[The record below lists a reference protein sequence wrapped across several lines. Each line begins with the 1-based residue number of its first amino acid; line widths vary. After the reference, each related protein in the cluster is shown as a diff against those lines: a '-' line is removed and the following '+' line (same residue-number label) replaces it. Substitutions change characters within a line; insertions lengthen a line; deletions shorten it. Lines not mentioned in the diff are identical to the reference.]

1 MTDRKKILIA
11 VHSLSFGGIQKS
23 LIEALDVIDYEK
35 YDVELFV
42 LQNKTQLLCEA
53 EKQVKTTVCVDKRS
67 YYKNPIYLLPDLLS
81 TVLRKIG
88 AEKAG
93 EKIYRANRDR
103 IGKSR
108 AKYAYKKY
116 FSSNPKYD
124 VAIAYAPEYTA
135 FFVDKYVNADK
146 KFVFFHSSIDENEKI
161 HKKVFPH
168 FDKIIAVNESCAD
181 MLKDAYAPLAE
192 KICYITNFISPEK
205 IRLSAAEEKNVIV
218 ASDFNICSCGRLS
231 YEKGYDIALQA
242 AKLLC
247 DKGLNFHWYIVGDGR
262 EREELCRNIERLGI
276 EKYITITGMKK
287 NPYPYISGCDIF
299 VQPSRNESF
308 GLTVLEAMILYKPVI
323 STRTDGGKRLVCD
336 NVNGML
342 CDISA
347 DDIANKIML
356 AYENPNF
363 IKNAVEVLKNV
374 DYSEKK
380 KEYATK
386 WNELLDS

>member
-1 MTDRKKILIA
+1 MTDKKRILIA
-11 VHSLSFGGIQKS
+11 VHSLSLGGIQKS
-23 LIEALDVIDYEK
+23 LIEALNVIDCEK

-53 EKQVKTTVCVDKRS
+53 EKKVKTTVCNDRRRL
-67 YYKNPIYLLPDLLS
+67 YKNPMYLLPDLLS

-93 EKIYRANRDR
+93 EKVYRANRDR

-116 FSSNPKYD
+116 FSSDPKYD

-135 FFVDKYVNADK
+135 FFVDKYVNADR

-181 MLKDAYAPLAE
+181 MLKDSYASLSE
-192 KICYITNFISPEK
+192 KICCITNYVSPEK
-205 IRLSAAEEKNVIV
+205 IRLSADEEENTVV
-218 ASDFNICSCGRLS
+218 TSGFNICSCGRLS
-231 YEKGYDIALQA
+231 YEKGYDIAVQA

-247 DKGLNFHWYIVGDGR
+247 DEGLDFHWYFVGDGT
-262 EREELCRNIERLGI
+262 EREELCRNIEKLGI
-276 EKYITITGMKK
+276 EKYVTITGMKR
-287 NPYPYISGCDIF
+287 NPYPYINGCDIF

-308 GLTVLEAMILYKPVI
+308 GLTILEAMILYKPVI

-347 DDIANKIML
+347 DDIAKKIML
-356 AYENPNF
+356 VHENPDF
-363 IKNAVEVLKNV
+363 IKNAVGVLKNA

-380 KEYATK
+380 KEYETK